1 VSNAVMLVRAAI
13 AIVLVLACGCSVGPG
28 PLPAVPSPE
37 EAAAARAPA
46 DAAAEEAEAWRITV
60 DAFFGAIRPHVGDA
74 PMECNGNLRQRHVT
88 GVGWAAPEA
97 LRAWVRCLATAR
109 TAGRPTLVLLWQR
122 YAAPGPRVSDLPG
135 PPSWTVTGTLGRTDG
150 RFEAFTY
157 TASFG
162 SRGGTLTYGP
172 CTSPSAQVETS
183 GQFGVHC
190 ANEDTLGNVPMTR
203 WPPRLFYGLAALT
216 GENPVNCNAS
226 VRPEFSGTLL
236 LLALRKDLAAA
247 LDCARAAI
255 ATRKPFFVAV
265 QQTGD
270 GRLINGLAGTPT
282 SGVQYF
288 EYDARPADRGGS
300 RFDVKPCDAPVITN
314 IVRDRHVPP
323 GIARELGDFACSDA
337 VTVPAPPSRRRPAP

>member
-1 VSNAVMLVRAAI
+1 VSNPVMLVRAAI
-13 AIVLVLACGCSVGPG
+13 AIVLVLACGCSAGPG

-60 DAFFGAIRPHVGDA
+60 DAFFGAIRPHGGDA

-88 GVGWAAPEA
+88 AAGWAEPEA

-122 YAAPGPRVSDLPG
+122 YAAPGPRVSDMPG

-183 GQFGVHC
+183 GQYGVHC

-216 GENPVNCNAS
+216 GERPVNCNAG
-226 VRPEFSGTLL
+226 VRSTFPEMLPPL
-236 LLALRKDLAAA
+236 RKYLMAALR
-247 LDCARAAI
+247 CARAAM
-255 ATRKPFFVAV
+255 ARRQPFFVAV
-265 QQTGD
+265 WQPGN
-270 GRLINGLAGTPT
+270 GRLITGLAGSPT
-282 SGVQYF
+282 AGVQYF
-288 EYDARPADRGGS
+288 EYEDARPADGSGS
-300 RFDVKPCDAPVITN
+300 RFDVKRCDAPVVTN
-314 IVRDRHVPP
+314 VVRDRRLPP
-323 GIARELGDFACSDA
+323 RIARDLGDFACSDA
-337 VTVPAPPSRRRPAP
+337 ATVPALPSRRRPRP